1 MKETR
6 ASFALLFFIIAAHI
20 AHLLPQTNVTSEI
33 TQNYPASVCPGPV
46 GDARATALLPSKN
59 TTFRSLAKPKSELR
73 KNGQGSFLQNDGA
86 IFIAGNPIN
95 NLQIQSKQNRWTA
108 AVNCEVGNNTS
119 WFAGGTANV
128 TSQTKLVLVNS
139 GLGEAIVDVTSYS
152 ENGSTASVPIT
163 VKASSEKIIRVDSF
177 DPGSSRIVLKVETR
191 SGRIASFM
199 LDERVRGLNNL
210 GADFVSPIF
219 NPDAELIIAGIP
231 IRYGNSNKAKH
242 TLRLMSTSNVDANAS
257 VEIISPEGV
266 FIPVGLGEI
275 SLKAQTVKDF
285 DLADLDLGNKTFAI
299 KINATAPVVGG
310 IFTELKTGGVS
321 DFMWSAPSNSFG
333 NVSFNLYGLEPTV
346 TFVGEKILVN
356 VNWKNNRGKEFSK
369 TLIGDEVLNWKVP
382 SGVRLISFTNQSG
395 VKAGMNWISRDG
407 VTHLPVKQNTDLES
421 ATKPVADISVIRAG
435 K

>member
-1 MKETR
+1 
-6 ASFALLFFIIAAHI
+6 
-20 AHLLPQTNVTSEI
+20 
-33 TQNYPASVCPGPV
+33 
-46 GDARATALLPSKN
+46 
-59 TTFRSLAKPKSELR
+59 
-73 KNGQGSFLQNDGA
+73 
-86 IFIAGNPIN
+86 
-95 NLQIQSKQNRWTA
+95 
-108 AVNCEVGNNTS
+108 
-119 WFAGGTANV
+119 
-128 TSQTKLVLVNS
+128 TKLVLVNS

-266 FIPVGLGEI
+266 FIPVGLGGI
-275 SLKAQTVKDF
+275 SLKSQTVKDF